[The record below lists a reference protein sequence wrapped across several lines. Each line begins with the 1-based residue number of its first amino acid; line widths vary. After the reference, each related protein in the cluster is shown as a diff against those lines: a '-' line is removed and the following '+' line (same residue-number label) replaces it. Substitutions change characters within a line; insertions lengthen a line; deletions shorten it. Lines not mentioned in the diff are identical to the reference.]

1 MMGSRPSDGHPD
13 GETGDE
19 VRGLPRSEDVWG
31 RSVPGGSGP
40 GHPRQLDPRR
50 KLAAIGLAAAVI
62 PLALMGTALGSLSE
76 VNDAHRGADR
86 ITAAQVDFILADMA
100 HDTIRGDVLAV
111 TLAGDEDE
119 LATRRAVLTRD
130 VAQFRDL
137 MGSVDAAE
145 LPGGVRE
152 PLREVRPLQEDYAD
166 HSLEFNRMASVD
178 RSAAKDMVTGLEEEF
193 NALTPRQALVT
204 EAMSREAAE
213 RQDAASEAER
223 TVRTRIVGSAAA
235 AFLATLA
242 LALLLHRL
250 GGTVAAA
257 LARER
262 GVAELLQHSLLPDS
276 LPDVPGVRLAAR
288 YVPAAV
294 GTEVGGDWYDVIH
307 LPSGEVGLVM
317 GDVVGHDLDAAASM
331 GQLRNGLRA
340 CAAEGDDPGSVLER
354 LNRLCMHQGL
364 GGMATVMYA
373 VLDPVTADLRVASAG
388 HYPPLLV
395 NGLDS
400 RYLETAPCPPIGALR
415 EVRYPTTE
423 YHLAPGSVLVLYTDG
438 LVERRDVAVDVGLE
452 QLERTVAAAWK
463 GDGLEILCD
472 QVLSRMLG
480 GRPADDDVAL
490 LTVSAQQVLGP
501 HLDFMLPAQAEQLS
515 TLRAT
520 LERWLTE
527 AGATEREVYEI
538 TVAMSEAATNAI
550 EHAYGPGRADIQVVA
565 DRDGAVVELGVRDWG
580 QWRAARGRDRGR
592 GIYLMRELMDHV
604 RVAHGDRG
612 TQVVMR
618 RRLGVP
624 VPGHEA
630 GEAMA
635 AEAAS

>member
-1 MMGSRPSDGHPD
+1 
-13 GETGDE
+13 
-19 VRGLPRSEDVWG
+19 VRGLPRWKDPWVAG
-31 RSVPGGSGP
+31 APGTAAA
-40 GHPRQLDPRR
+40 RQLDPRR

-62 PLALMGTALGSLSE
+62 PLALMSTALGSLRE
-76 VNDAHRGADR
+76 VNAAHADSDR

-100 HDTIRGDVLAV
+100 HDTIRGDILTV
-111 TLAGDEDE
+111 TLAPDEAALGRARAALRDDVTE
-119 LATRRAVLTRD
+119 FRRLLS
-130 VAQFRDL
+130 Q
-137 MGSVDAAE
+137 VDAAE
-145 LPGGVRE
+145 LPPGVLE
-152 PLREVRPLQEDYAD
+152 SLRGVRPLQEDYAED
-166 HSLEFNRMASVD
+166 AMEFD
-178 RSAAKDMVTGLEEEF
+178 RAAAAGPSAASGLVAELEREF
-193 NALTPRQALVT
+193 HALTPQQALVT
-204 EAMSREAAE
+204 AAMTREAEE
-213 RQDAASEAER
+213 RQAAAAQAER
-223 TVRTRIVGSAAA
+223 TVRTRVVGSAAA

-242 LALLLHRL
+242 LGLLLHRL

-262 GVAELLQHSLLPDS
+262 GVAEQLQHSLLPDS

-354 LNRLCMHQGL
+354 LNRLCMHQGM
-364 GGMATVMYA
+364 GSMATVMYA

-395 NGLDS
+395 DGADS
-400 RYLETAPCPPIGALR
+400 RYLETDPCPPIGALR

-423 YHLAPGSVLVLYTDG
+423 YHLDPDSVLVLYTDG
-438 LVERRDVAVDVGLE
+438 LVERRDVAVDAGLE
-452 QLERTVAAAWK
+452 QLERTVVEAWK
-463 GDGLEILCD
+463 GDGLEVLCD
-472 QVLSRMLG
+472 QVLAGMLE

-490 LTVSAQQVLGP
+490 LTVSARQLLGP
-501 HLDFMLPAQAEQLS
+501 HLDFVLPAQAEQLT

-527 AGATEREVYEI
+527 AGADEQEVYEI

-592 GIYLMRELMDHV
+592 GIHLMRELMDDV

-618 RRLGVP
+618 RRLGAP
-624 VPGHEA
+624 VPGDQPGA
-630 GEAMA
+630 PGEPGAPGDRGVADASVA
-635 AEAAS
+635 AEAAG